1 MQTKLYQ
8 NTQQNVKLS
17 TINEFDQNI
26 LSSQPVF
33 DQKIEFDFSNALKS
47 VNIPNALFVNFFKGK
62 NDEMFKFTK
71 KQYKKLVN
79 GNFDLENEYYNKP
92 IIINSEMLKQRL
104 LKIYNVTQGKKITE
118 FSQMMYRL
126 KHRKN
131 SNLQLYVMDVDD
143 KIEVCFIDIYHLGI
157 FANDNDVTDRRKR
170 SSENYEKNKLNDY
183 CLSNLKK

>member
-17 TINEFDQNI
+17 TINEFNQNI

-71 KQYKKLVN
+71 KQLDLCQVFRH
-79 GNFDLENEYYNKP
+79 NF
-92 IIINSEMLKQRL
+92 SR
-104 LKIYNVTQGKKITE
+104 
-118 FSQMMYRL
+118 FSYFSTATYL
-126 KHRKN
+126 
-131 SNLQLYVMDVDD
+131 NL
-143 KIEVCFIDIYHLGI
+143 FP
-157 FANDNDVTDRRKR
+157 FPFDNQK
-170 SSENYEKNKLNDY
+170 SF
-183 CLSNLKK
+183 